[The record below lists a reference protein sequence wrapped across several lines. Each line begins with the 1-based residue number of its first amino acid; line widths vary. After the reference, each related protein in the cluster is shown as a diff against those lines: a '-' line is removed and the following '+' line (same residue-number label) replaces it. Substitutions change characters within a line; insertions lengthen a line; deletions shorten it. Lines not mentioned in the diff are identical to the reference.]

1 MHAELAWPPHRT
13 AAGSV
18 DSCPVTRVNRRNGGY
33 VVPGASNPTVTSRA
47 RPGRQLLVVQQVTA
61 SISDIEVVECDKA
74 EKSFA
79 IHYIADLRP
88 ADGDTRR
95 T

>member
-1 MHAELAWPPHRT
+1 
-13 AAGSV
+13 
-18 DSCPVTRVNRRNGGY
+18 
-33 VVPGASNPTVTSRA
+33 
-47 RPGRQLLVVQQVTA
+47 
-61 SISDIEVVECDKA
+61 DKA

-95 T
+95 TYSFLLESLNRRTIVCRRFDDDVSPIMFDLRIAIQVGANLARA

>member
-1 MHAELAWPPHRT
+1 VHAELAWPPHRT

-18 DSCPVTRVNRRNGGY
+18 DSFPVARVNRHNEGY
-33 VVPGASNPTVTSRA
+33 VVPEASHLTVTSRA

-61 SISDIEVVECDKA
+61 SNSDIQVVECDKA